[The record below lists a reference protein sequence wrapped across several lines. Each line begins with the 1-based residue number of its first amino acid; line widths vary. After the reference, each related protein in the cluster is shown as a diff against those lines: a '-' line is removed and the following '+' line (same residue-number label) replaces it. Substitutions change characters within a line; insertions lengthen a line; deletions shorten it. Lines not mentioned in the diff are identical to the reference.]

1 MMIAGQIERVV
12 RRSRAFY
19 AASRPGHLLVS
30 AKFPVDSP
38 AVPPLSSF
46 DLDRQLGEWLDLNLA
61 AERPLWRAKAGLD
74 DDTLP
79 VIAPFFGIAEHS
91 AWLGQEVLFQDDTC
105 LPVPIIH
112 SPDDLQRLEP
122 DTNTRWFRYMRDGYE
137 HLRHRQDGTFLLAVR
152 GIMTPMDLA
161 NAVRGNEF
169 FVDVL
174 AEPEFAHQLLR
185 LLTRAARWYY
195 PQLAS
200 WASPVADG
208 HVFLGGF
215 WVGPSAIGHLSND
228 AAMLCGPD
236 VYETYGFP
244 YECQQVAGYRHV
256 IYHVHNEQMHFVPR
270 VAALPG
276 MARLDVAVD
285 PKTLPPIQDL
295 PRILAATGSA
305 NLRFA
310 ISSDLLRQNIG
321 ALTDRNFYLDVRCRS
336 REDAVEIVRLVR
348 DHSKPLE

>member
-1 MMIAGQIERVV
+1 
-12 RRSRAFY
+12 
-19 AASRPGHLLVS
+19 
-30 AKFPVDSP
+30 
-38 AVPPLSSF
+38 
-46 DLDRQLGEWLDLNLA
+46 
-61 AERPLWRAKAGLD
+61 
-74 DDTLP
+74 
-79 VIAPFFGIAEHS
+79 
-91 AWLGQEVLFQDDTC
+91 
-105 LPVPIIH
+105 
-112 SPDDLQRLEP
+112 
-122 DTNTRWFRYMRDGYE
+122 MRDGYA
-137 HLRHRQDGTFLLAVR
+137 HLRRRQDGTFLLAVR

-174 AEPEFAHQLLR
+174 AEPEFAHELLR

-208 HVFLGGF
+208 HVFLGGY

-228 AAMLCGPD
+228 AAMLCGPE

-244 YECQQVAGYRHV
+244 YECQQVAGYQRV

-285 PKTLPPIQDL
+285 PKTPPPIQDL

-321 ALTDRNFYLDVRCRS
+321 ALTDRNFYLDVRCRN
-336 REDAVEIVRLVR
+336 REDAMEIVRLVR